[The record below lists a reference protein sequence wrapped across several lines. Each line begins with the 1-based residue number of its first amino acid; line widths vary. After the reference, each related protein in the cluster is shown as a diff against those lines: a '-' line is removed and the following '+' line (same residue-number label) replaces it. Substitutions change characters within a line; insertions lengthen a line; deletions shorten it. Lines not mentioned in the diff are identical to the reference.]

1 MKRKMRYILAFFCLL
16 LIDFFAFS
24 ASLFVAYAIRVYV
37 AEPLGLADRFQQTVF
52 DVFGLVAMFLILAVV
67 FLYEGLYTKR
77 EPLWDEMG
85 RIIKGISISFAII
98 FSFSIFVPFNL
109 KIEYLRLYHK
119 IKFGARIKAFKLVSS
134 TKFKV

>member
-1 MKRKMRYILAFFCLL
+1 M
-16 LIDFFAFS
+16 
-24 ASLFVAYAIRVYV
+24 FVAYAIRVYV

-85 RIIKGISISFAII
+85 RIIKGIFISFAII
-98 FSFSIFVPFNL
+98 FSFYVMT
-109 KIEYLRLYHK
+109 K
-119 IKFGARIKAFKLVSS
+119 SS
-134 TKFKV
+134 DELSRSVTDAIVTGKQIGRAHV

>member
-1 MKRKMRYILAFFCLL
+1 MNRKMRYILAFFCLL

-24 ASLFVAYAIRVYV
+24 VSLFVAYAIRVYI
-37 AEPLGLADRFQQTVF
+37 AQPLGLADRFQQTVF
-52 DVFGLVAMFLILAVV
+52 DVFGLVAMFPILAVV

-98 FSFSIFVPFNL
+98 FSFYVMT
-109 KIEYLRLYHK
+109 K
-119 IKFGARIKAFKLVSS
+119 SS
-134 TKFKV
+134 N